1 MNLNEIKGIIEIG
14 GLKFDPKDIIKELVE
29 QGLKVHSLNGTLLI
43 GRSFIDQS
51 PNLKVGEESCSMSP
65 YCKIYDKNSE

>member
-1 MNLNEIKGIIEIG
+1 MNLNDIKGIVEID
-14 GLKFDPKDIIKELVE
+14 GLKFDPKDIIRALVE

-51 PNLKVGEESCSMSP
+51 PDLKKALWRNYHSLQQP
-65 YCKIYDKNSE
+65 L